1 MLRKAIIIAVLIVA
15 ILTIVYFSFE
25 RAEAESQSSYITF
38 KGVPKLYG
46 NYDTAVIIRLDDF
59 VADPYYISHGF
70 PVIPGKSTKAYQEY
84 ELDLI
89 NYLINNH
96 PEARL
101 VFGIVTS
108 DNSGENNTYIW
119 NLYREVVEE
128 YGWEAASHTRYHQ
141 PPPRNITDILGSLKD
156 IEGNISGYTVHTYIP
171 PYGKVTK
178 NELSIL
184 RENGIKIVMSDK
196 PYEITLPKNWYD
208 VHISLKMSDRL
219 PWIDILRLEL
229 SLAKY
234 TKNGCIIIYT
244 HPTSF
249 DWKDPEQMIK
259 AFNEMLNIVEKG
271 NNWITTPYEL
281 YRYSEEQSS
290 VSIKAINST
299 SFYVYFDRKLN
310 FSSQDILPVT
320 LVFQV
325 SGKVTDVTANGIQL
339 QKLNSFGYVPKEGYL
354 IRGNLL
360 YINIVPPKSINIVI
374 DK

>member
-1 MLRKAIIIAVLIVA
+1 
-15 ILTIVYFSFE
+15 
-25 RAEAESQSSYITF
+25 
-38 KGVPKLYG
+38 
-46 NYDTAVIIRLDDF
+46 
-59 VADPYYISHGF
+59 
-70 PVIPGKSTKAYQEY
+70 
-84 ELDLI
+84 
-89 NYLINNH
+89 
-96 PEARL
+96 
-101 VFGIVTS
+101 
-108 DNSGENNTYIW
+108 
-119 NLYREVVEE
+119 
-128 YGWEAASHTRYHQ
+128 
-141 PPPRNITDILGSLKD
+141 
-156 IEGNISGYTVHTYIP
+156 
-171 PYGKVTK
+171 
-178 NELSIL
+178 
-184 RENGIKIVMSDK
+184 
-196 PYEITLPKNWYD
+196 
-208 VHISLKMSDRL
+208 
-219 PWIDILRLEL
+219 
-229 SLAKY
+229 
-234 TKNGCIIIYT
+234 
-244 HPTSF
+244 F